1 MINRDE
7 VIRIKSMYTPGT
19 RVRLTSD
26 MDDPYCSI
34 RAGSEGVV
42 NFVDDAGQIHMKW
55 DSGSTLAL
63 IPGVDYFERI

>member
-19 RVRLTSD
+19 RIRLTSD

-34 RAGSEGVV
+34 HAGSEGVV
-42 NFVDDAGQIHMKW
+42 NFVDDAGHIHMKW
-55 DSGSTLAL
+55 NNGSTLAL
-63 IPGVDYFERI
+63 IPDVDHFERI